1 MHVNWFK
8 QYRQIIMLIVHFAG
22 VLPEKHDRLGILDHT
37 LATENLLESLLTRC
51 SLRTRENKYETH
63 KAIHCCLP
71 EQKLSQ
77 SPRLRSMTPSG

>member
-51 SLRTRENKYETH
+51 SLRTRENSMRHTKLFIV
-63 KAIHCCLP
+63 AFQSRSCLNLLVCDP
-71 EQKLSQ
+71 
-77 SPRLRSMTPSG
+77 